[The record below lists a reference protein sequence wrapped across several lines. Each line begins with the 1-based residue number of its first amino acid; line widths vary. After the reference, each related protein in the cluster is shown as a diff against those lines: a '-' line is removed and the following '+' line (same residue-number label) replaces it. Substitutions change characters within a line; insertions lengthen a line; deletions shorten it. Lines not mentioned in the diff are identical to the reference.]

1 MEKISFFAAFAAGF
15 LAFISPCILPLIP
28 AFISLI
34 TGLSL
39 NEINSSKKT
48 VFLKTLIFILG
59 FSSVFIMLGMSA
71 GALGGF
77 FEQNRNAL
85 RIAGGII
92 VIIFGLHIAGVFKIG
107 FLNRQF
113 SLNGTIERFFG
124 KSGFAAFFTGCAFAL
139 GWTPCIGPVLA
150 SILMLASGEGNVFIG
165 FWLLTF
171 FSLGLTVPFILTA
184 VFIDRF
190 VSFFGIIK
198 KYYRQIEIISGILLI
213 CVGIL
218 LINDGFFKITTTI
231 LQFAGGRV

>member
-1 MEKISFFAAFAAGF
+1 MEKISFFAAFAAGL

-71 GALGGF
+71 GVLGGF

-85 RIAGGII
+85 RIAGGVI

-113 SLNGTIERFFG
+113 SLNGAIERFFG
-124 KSGFAAFFTGCAFAL
+124 KGGFASFFTGCAFAL
-139 GWTPCIGPVLA
+139 GWTPCVGPVLA
-150 SILMLASGEGNVFIG
+150 SILMLASGEGSVFMG
-165 FWLLTF
+165 FWLLAF
-171 FSLGLTVPFILTA
+171 FSLGLAVPFILTA

-190 VSFFGIIK
+190 VSVFGIIK

-213 CVGIL
+213 SVGIL
-218 LINDGFFKITTTI
+218 LINDGFFKITTMI
-231 LQFAGGRV
+231 LQFASGLT